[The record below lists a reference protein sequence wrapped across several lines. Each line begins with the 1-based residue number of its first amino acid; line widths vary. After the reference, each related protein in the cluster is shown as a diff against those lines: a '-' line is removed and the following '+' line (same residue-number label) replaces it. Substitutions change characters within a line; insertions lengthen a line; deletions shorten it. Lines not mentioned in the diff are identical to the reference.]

1 MRHFWPIS
9 FRRRGLQ
16 KNVVF
21 GFLLS
26 SAIAVGM
33 SVAAN
38 RTAVGLIK
46 AQDQIFRTH
55 TVLASLERVFSS
67 VKDVGTGGWGY
78 LAFGQENYLEPY
90 YAGKAVINQE
100 LRGLEDLVAGNP
112 SQHQRVEL
120 LKQLIRSKVS
130 ITERRVEAR
139 RQQGAKAALEVLPV
153 GEGKEAMDRIRAV
166 VQQME
171 EEAQKGLAQESR
183 RNQTQSQRIV
193 LASFVVPIVNIAI
206 LVAVYY
212 LINQEINQRKQAEAV
227 LQESEERFSAF
238 MNNSATVAFMKTAA
252 GRYIYVNQSFEQ
264 FFHKTLD
271 EVRGLTD
278 FEIWPHKVA
287 AALRE
292 NDLAVWRK
300 GETSQSVEMLPTPG
314 GHPHY
319 WLTFKFTIQ
328 SSQEYLGGVAIDIN
342 ERILAEEALRLRDR
356 AIAAASDGIVLAG
369 PPDSDN
375 PITYVNPA
383 FCAMTGYTVTESLGC
398 NFLSFIGRNT
408 DQAVIAQIGHCL
420 EAKTSCQAILL
431 TYHRNGETFWYE
443 LTITPTPDTGGQVVS
458 FIGVMR
464 DVTERKR
471 VEEQLRLFESAVK
484 TERKRAEE
492 QLRLFKSAVYYADDS
507 ILITNAELTHPGPEI
522 IFVNPS
528 FTRMTGYSDNEVVG
542 KTLHIL
548 QAPKTNQGI
557 IDRLHEKSLHIL
569 QGPKTDRDL
578 INRLCEN
585 HKKGEIFLGEVIN
598 YRKDGTELSLEWS
611 IAPILNE
618 DGETTHYVVVQRDTT
633 ERKQAEAELKQFAT
647 KLQQSNNQLEE
658 FAYIASHD
666 LQEPLRKIQSFGD
679 RLKAK
684 CSDQLGDQG
693 NQYLSRM
700 QNAAWRMSTLI
711 ENLLSFSR
719 ITTKAQPFL
728 PVDLNQIVRE
738 VLSDLEVRIE
748 QLDGQVLVGDLP
760 TLDADPLQMRQ
771 LMQNLI
777 GNALKFHRPLV
788 APIVQV
794 SAVVDRPARDPS
806 HALGGFPPKTAVS
819 GALRDSPP
827 CTSAPVVKLTVIDNG
842 IGFDPQYAER
852 IFNLFERLH
861 GRDTYEGTGLGL
873 AICQKIVER
882 HGGKIK
888 AESRPEG
895 GSQFE
900 IDLPLHTHDSEPTP
914 DA

>member
-1 MRHFWPIS
+1 MRHFWPMS
-9 FRRRGLQ
+9 FRSHGLQ
-16 KNVVF
+16 NNVAF
-21 GFLLS
+21 GFLLT
-26 SAIAVGM
+26 SAIAIGM

-46 AQDQIFRTH
+46 AQDQISRTH

-67 VKDVGTGGWGY
+67 VRDVETGGWGY

-130 ITERRVEAR
+130 ISERRVEAR
-139 RQQGAKAALEVLPV
+139 RQQGSKATLEVLPV
-153 GEGKEAMDRIRAV
+153 GAGKEAMDRIRAV
-166 VQQME
+166 VQQIE
-171 EEAQKGLAQESR
+171 ESEQKGLAQESR
-183 RNQTQSQRIV
+183 RNQTQSQLVV
-193 LASFVVPIVNIAI
+193 LASFAVPLVNIAI

-227 LQESEERFSAF
+227 LRESEARFSAF

-278 FEIWPHKVA
+278 FEIWPPKVA
-287 AALRE
+287 AAIRE

-300 GETSQSVEMLPTPG
+300 GETSQSVEMVPAPG

-319 WLTFKFTIQ
+319 WLTFKFTVQ
-328 SSQEYLGGVAIDIN
+328 NSQEYLGGVAIDIN
-342 ERILAEEALRLRDR
+342 ERIQAEEALQLRDR

-383 FCAMTGYTVTESLGC
+383 FCAMTGYTATESLGC

-420 EAKTSCQAILL
+420 EAKSNCQATLL
-431 TYHRNGETFWYE
+431 NHHKNGEAFWYE
-443 LTITPTPDTGGQVVS
+443 LTITPTPDKGGQVVS

-471 VEEQLRLFESAVK
+471 SEEQLRLFELAVK
-484 TERKRAEE
+484 TERKQAEE
-492 QLRLFKSAVYYADDS
+492 KLRLFQSAVYYADDS
-507 ILITNAELTHPGPEI
+507 ILITTAEVDPGPKI

-528 FTRMTGYSDNEVVG
+528 FTQMTGYSANEVVG
-542 KTLHIL
+542 KSLDIL
-548 QAPKTNQGI
+548 QVPKTNQGI
-557 IDRLHEKSLHIL
+557 IDRLREKPLHIL
-569 QGPKTDRDL
+569 QGPKTDREL
-578 INRLCEN
+578 INRLREN

-618 DGETTHYVVVQRDTT
+618 DRITHYVVVQRDTT

-684 CSDQLGDQG
+684 CGDQLGDQG

-700 QNAAWRMSTLI
+700 QNAARRMSGLI
-711 ENLLSFSR
+711 EDLLSFSR

-728 PVDLNQIVRE
+728 PVDLNQIVQE

-748 QLDGQVLVGDLP
+748 QLDGQVVVGDLP
-760 TLDADPLQMRQ
+760 TLNADPLQMRQ
-771 LMQNLI
+771 LLQNLI

-806 HALGGFPPKTAVS
+806 HAWGGFPPKTAVS

-861 GRDTYEGTGLGL
+861 GRDMYEGTGLGL